1 MNTTM
6 DTLMIEIKSTSTDA
20 TSSIDKLAQSLENL
34 RNQLSGVVDAS
45 KGLSNLKNISSNI
58 KESNFSKKK
67 EKMTSDLPV
76 APTSISNVNVDDT
89 IDPKTIESVRNL
101 QNMLESLSVTMG
113 KLGLDIKKFD
123 WTDVVA
129 KNDRVIRTL
138 KDNLG
143 NTVKTFQ
150 QAKNGVQQFSYSV
163 KLVNPN
169 IEKFSDKL
177 NKMNK
182 VMSGVTAKVVALGTS
197 MVLMAK
203 KAIGFVEMAAAE
215 AEAMNLFTVTMG
227 EYAKQGTKWV
237 EKFSEALYL
246 DPVSVQQYMGSFN
259 SLVKGLGV
267 GAENSYKM
275 SKNLTQLVYDLS
287 SFKNI
292 SIESAYEKLMSGVSG
307 ELEPLRNV
315 GVAMSEAT
323 LQTLAYELG
332 IEKLVRNM
340 TEAEKAQ
347 LRYIQIM
354 RSSTEWQT
362 DMGRTL
368 ITPANALRV
377 MRQQF
382 VQLGRAIG
390 KIFIPI
396 IMSAMPYVIAITQML
411 TALAQK
417 LANFLGYEIADIDY
431 SGLGDISA
439 GITDIGTSA
448 DKTAEKLNTMLA
460 PFDDLNVVQN
470 QAKNASSGLGGIGG
484 DLGIELPE
492 YDALANLN
500 EKFAEGVEKAKK
512 NLEKLLP
519 IVVAIGSAFALWKIG
534 GGVLKLFSN
543 INTISEGLKN
553 VKKGIEKINKI
564 GIISKLGG
572 LKNILVKVSSVLG
585 GIVAVIIG
593 SKGMYNSVKK
603 LTTGTKALGKSFVSL
618 LASITAIVGGATL
631 VGSVFGGTGAIIGAI
646 TGVVVA
652 GISAWAGYKKGI
664 EEIAKSKVF
673 GDINITTEQFSKALN
688 NLKFSFSGTN
698 AIIDEYNGK
707 MSELGEGFEKS
718 SLKVD
723 SYLAKFQYLGE
734 SISGETGEA
743 FKASLQTLF
752 DDANAIIETGTQYSL
767 DLWTS
772 SFQGMTTMTAE
783 EQGNLLRIVQENSAY
798 VSDEMAK
805 AQNEITS
812 IYNTGL
818 STRGYLTREELATI
832 QNLLNRIRELTG
844 QEMTKTQADVEYY
857 KKIFGDK
864 NYKLDEETY
873 ANYLEARKKFE
884 AEQRSIIQ
892 ENYTTAYADL
902 DKQLQILQKRRE
914 GASGEELK
922 QIEADI
928 AKKQNLQEELYNARV
943 ESEKQLEETLA
954 SINDDISTGLKNQY
968 AELQGETDAF
978 SKEQRK
984 QIENIWKDL
993 HPNLDSLKNAMRT
1006 GGGMC
1011 AKTFAE
1017 EFNRKQLKLK
1027 INPNSNI
1034 GFDGA
1039 TLPFNASISGY
1050 ATGGYP
1056 TSGELFFANE
1066 NGIPEMVGRIGNQTA
1081 VANNDQI
1088 ATSITNALITALN
1101 QYDFGGGKSPTT
1113 IYIGNRK
1120 VYEGYGDYVADE
1132 NDRYGTNMIKI

>member
-1 MNTTM
+1 MNT
-6 DTLMIEIKSTSTDA
+6 DSLIIDIQSTSKDSTKN
-20 TSSIDKLAQSLENL
+20 IDSLVESLENL
-34 RNQLSGVVDAS
+34 SKALSDVIS
-45 KGLSNLKNISSNI
+45 QSNSFKNLKNITSSVKSSNKI
-58 KESNFSKKK
+58 NQQNIGTESRDAQLRQLNVGDFKSLEKNLLSETTSMDKVISKYKTGMGGIVTIT
-67 EKMTSDLPV
+67 EKATS
-76 APTSISNVNVDDT
+76 AGQKFNVTLKQTHPQVKTLSEQLKNAQNV
-89 IDPKTIESVRNL
+89 
-101 QNMLESLSVTMG
+101 MG
-113 KLGLDIKKFD
+113 KL
-123 WTDVVA
+123 
-129 KNDRVIRTL
+129 
-138 KDNLG
+138 
-143 NTVKTFQ
+143 
-150 QAKNGVQQFSYSV
+150 QAKM
-163 KLVNPN
+163 
-169 IEKFSDKL
+169 I
-177 NKMNK
+177 
-182 VMSGVTAKVVALGTS
+182 ALGAGLIG
-197 MVLMAK
+197 MVK
-203 KAIGFVEMAAAE
+203 KAVDFVDMASAE
-215 AEAMNLFTVTMG
+215 AEALNLFTVSMG
-227 EYAKQGTKWV
+227 EYAEEGTRWL
-237 EKFSEALYL
+237 EKFSNALYL

-267 GAENSYKM
+267 GSENAYKM

-292 SIESAYEKLMSGVSG
+292 SIESSYEKLMSGISG

-323 LQTLAYELG
+323 LQTLAYDLG
-332 IEKLVRNM
+332 IEKMVRNM

-390 KIFIPI
+390 KVFIPI

-448 DKTAEKLNTMLA
+448 DKTTEKLNTMLA

-484 DLGIELPE
+484 DLGVELPE

-534 GGVLKLFSN
+534 KSVVNLFSGITNISNGLKTLQKGITKLKGTKIASSATKLLTVITKISGVLV
-543 INTISEGLKN
+543 GL
-553 VKKGIEKINKI
+553 VTAI
-564 GIISKLGG
+564 
-572 LKNILVKVSSVLG
+572 
-585 GIVAVIIG
+585 AG
-593 SKGMYNSVKK
+593 SKGLYNVVKK
-603 LTTGTKALGKSFVSL
+603 LTTGNKMCAQAFAL
-618 LASITAIVGGATL
+618 LAGNIAETVAGTTLLGLAIGGPVGAG
-631 VGSVFGGTGAIIGAI
+631 IGAI
-646 TGVVVA
+646 TGLVLS
-652 GISAWAGYKKGI
+652 GISAWKGYKDGI
-664 EEIAKSKVF
+664 EEVAKSKVF

-734 SISGETGEA
+734 SISGETGEM

-783 EQGNLLRIVQENSAY
+783 EQGNVLRIVQENGSY
-798 VSDEMAK
+798 VSEEMAN
-805 AQNEITS
+805 AQNTINGIWS
-812 IYNTGL
+812 NAIA
-818 STRGYLTREELATI
+818 TRGYLTEEEYNTI
-832 QNLLNRIRELTG
+832 QEMLNKIRELTG

-857 KKIFGDK
+857 KKVFGDK

-873 ANYLEARKKFE
+873 KNYLEARKKFE
-884 AEQRSIIQ
+884 SEQRSIIQ
-892 ENYTTAYADL
+892 DNYTTQYADL
-902 DKQLQILQKRRE
+902 DKQLQILENRRKNANDTEKVNLDKQIKDIKKSQKDLYDTRVKSE
-914 GASGEELK
+914 EELDK
-922 QIEADI
+922 KLEEINNDI
-928 AKKQNLQEELYNARV
+928 AK
-943 ESEKQLEETLA
+943 
-954 SINDDISTGLKNQY
+954 GLKDQY
-968 AELQGETDAF
+968 HDLIGETNDFA
-978 SKEQRK
+978 KDQRK
-984 QIENIWKDL
+984 QIESVWKDL
-993 HPNLDSLKNAMRT
+993 DLDMSSLKNAMKT
-1006 GGGMC
+1006 SGNMC
-1011 AKTFAE
+1011 AKTFGE
-1017 EFNRKQLKLK
+1017 EFNKKQLQLKL
-1027 INPNSNI
+1027 NPNSKI

-1039 TLPFNASISGY
+1039 TLPFRASWY
-1050 ATGGYP
+1050 AEGGYP

-1066 NGIPEMVGRIGNQTA
+1066 NGMPEMVGRIGNQTA

-1088 ATSITNALITALN
+1088 TTSITNALMSALN

-1113 IYIGNRK
+1113 IYIGNKK